1 MNQEVQVLVV
11 PRRKHT
17 TSRLYEIF
25 PLVRAF
31 INFQAED
38 VPEAA
43 QDGCNKMV
51 NATDLDLMFGFVKY
65 LKVNLKKK
73 VSSLHVGVS
82 R

>member
-1 MNQEVQVLVV
+1 MSGFFGELALKTDGRSFRLYVEPLLSSVNQEVQVLVV

-43 QDGCNKMV
+43 
-51 NATDLDLMFGFVKY
+51 
-65 LKVNLKKK
+65 KK
-73 VSSLHVGVS
+73 VVTKW
-82 R
+82 